1 MFEVRRLYD
10 NVLIQTFPTY
20 QAMIDFICQEAAD
33 YNYGIYR
40 KWPQNGGECFDT
52 SKNVYIVREIPELD

>member
-10 NVLIQTFPTY
+10 NTLIQTFPTY
-20 QAMIDFICQEAAD
+20 QAMIDFICQEAVD